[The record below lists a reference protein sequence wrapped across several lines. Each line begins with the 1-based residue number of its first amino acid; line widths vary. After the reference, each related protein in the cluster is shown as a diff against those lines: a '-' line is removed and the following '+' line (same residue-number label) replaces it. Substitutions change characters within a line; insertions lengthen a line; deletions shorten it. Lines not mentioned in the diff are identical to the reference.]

1 MNARFGKK
9 MAKCSQL
16 ILSLSLVCSN
26 ALFNLAV
33 SNSAAGAVC
42 QNGFEICTHPFEDLP
57 TLYRLDSKA
66 YVLFCFSMFNFFRS
80 ENFPPVFFNIV
91 KLVVQKKSDT
101 TE

>member
-1 MNARFGKK
+1 MQDLGKK

-42 QNGFEICTHPFEDLP
+42 QNGFEICTHPSEDLP
-57 TLYRLDSKA
+57 TVYRLDNKT
-66 YVLFCFSMFNFFRS
+66 
-80 ENFPPVFFNIV
+80 
-91 KLVVQKKSDT
+91 LVIILL
-101 TE
+101 